1 VFRMITV
8 QSYGHHGQILQ
19 REDAETPLGA
29 PIQTGRAVD
38 AKNNLESRRPTA
50 ERFPADWIDGAGFGR
65 ASRTFLEDRAGRYPV
80 RCERAKRVV
89 IKIEPSQRGESRED
103 TRADLGPLEARTRKQ
118 VYPFDPIDH
127 GSRAEA
133 NGDRGRLTETDRA
146 LAARK
151 TLPGTF
157 GDDRNTAD
165 GSDPCS
171 CAITNIIRG
180 ITQQESKERKP

>member
-38 AKNNLESRRPTA
+38 AKNNLESGRVDADRGCA
-50 ERFPADWIDGAGFGR
+50 DRFCGNDCGGS
-65 ASRTFLEDRAGRYPV
+65 SRTLLEDRASRHPV
-80 RCERAKRVV
+80 RREGTKRVAFE
-89 IKIEPSQRGESRED
+89 IEPSQRGKSRED
-103 TRADLGPLEARTRKQ
+103 TRADLGTMETGERKQ
-118 VYPFDPIDH
+118 VYPLGSIDDR
-127 GSRAEA
+127 GRAQT